1 MIVKYTKSVTN
12 ADRVRFTPVI
22 RINPKYKGDKGL
34 LAHERVHVLQWLAV
48 GFTAGIP
55 LLVFTNWLIALC
67 VAITAH
73 DALYHFVRKYRL
85 HAEVMAFKKQLHHGG
100 SVELAAKYLAHDY
113 DLNITFENAERLL
126 RQ

>member
-1 MIVKYTKSVTN
+1 MIVTYTKSVTN

-34 LAHERVHVLQWLAV
+34 LAHEQVHVLQWLAV
-48 GFTAGIP
+48 GFSVGLP
-55 LLVFTNWLIALC
+55 LLVFTNWLVALC

-73 DALYHFVRKYRL
+73 DVLYHFVRKYRL

-100 SVELAAKYLAHDY
+100 SVELAAAHLANDY
-113 DLNITFENAERLL
+113 DLNVTKAEARRLL
-126 RQ
+126 Q